1 MGLTNP
7 PSRHPRHISV
17 THRIIM
23 MKKKEE
29 EDYNNDDDT
38 NNIIQGTIA
47 CFYKQ

>member
-7 PSRHPRHISV
+7 PSHHPRHMPV

-23 MKKKEE
+23 MKKEE

-47 CFYKQ
+47 CFHKQ